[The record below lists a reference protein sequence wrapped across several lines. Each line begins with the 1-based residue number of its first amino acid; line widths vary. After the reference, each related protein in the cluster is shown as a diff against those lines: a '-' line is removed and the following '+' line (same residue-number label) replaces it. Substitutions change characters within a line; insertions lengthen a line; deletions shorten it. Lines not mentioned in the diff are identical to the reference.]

1 MQQRNLPKIQPRARI
16 VDIIAEGLSV
26 AVARP
31 WLIVIPI
38 LLDGLLW
45 IGLKIEPAALMHSL
59 INLVN
64 DQDIEDSKDLI
75 DSLSDLATSN
85 MVQLGST
92 FTPSMLS
99 GVPRDKI
106 YEITEQTVWRP
117 DSSGLV
123 LLVGIGLFLVG
134 AVISMAYSVPIADAI
149 LGRKRSFSEKLRA
162 IGRASYRMF
171 LLIAMVIGGVIAV
184 AIPIG
189 IVAAISAVAGVALLS
204 LFTVAIVVALIFVF
218 FYGTFVFDAMVVADV
233 GPITAIRYSAGVVH
247 RNRRSTIG
255 FVLASLLLG
264 TGIPQIAEGVLG
276 SAPGLIIAVGI
287 HALVATGVSAASL
300 LFFVDRMRFWQPD
313 LISLPN
319 NAPAFDLVRQGET
332 RS

>member
-38 LLDGLLW
+38 VLDALLW
-45 IGLKIEPAALMHSL
+45 LGLKVEPAALMHSL

-64 DQDIEDSKDLI
+64 DSNIEDTADLI
-75 DSLSDLATSN
+75 DSLNNLATAN
-85 MVQLGST
+85 MVQLGTT
-92 FTPSMLS
+92 FTPSMLA

-106 YEITEQTVWRP
+106 YQLTDQTIWRP
-117 DSSGLV
+117 DSSGIVVLV
-123 LLVGIGLFLVG
+123 AIGLFMVG

-149 LGRKRSFSEKLRA
+149 LGRKRSLPEKLRA
-162 IGRASYRMF
+162 TWRASYRM
-171 LLIAMVIGGVIAV
+171 LALMAMVIGGVIAI
-184 AIPIG
+184 AIPVG
-189 IVAAISAVAGVALLS
+189 IIAAISAAAGVALIS
-204 LFTVAIVVALIFVF
+204 LFTVAIVIALIFAF

-264 TGIPQIAEGVLG
+264 TGIPQIAERALS
-276 SAPGLIIAVGI
+276 SAPGLVIAVGI
-287 HALVATGVSAASL
+287 HALVATGVAAASL

-319 NAPAFDLVRQGET
+319 TAPAFDLVRQGET

>member
-1 MQQRNLPKIQPRARI
+1 
-16 VDIIAEGLSV
+16 
-26 AVARP
+26 
-31 WLIVIPI
+31 
-38 LLDGLLW
+38 
-45 IGLKIEPAALMHSL
+45 
-59 INLVN
+59 
-64 DQDIEDSKDLI
+64 
-75 DSLSDLATSN
+75 
-85 MVQLGST
+85 
-92 FTPSMLS
+92 
-99 GVPRDKI
+99 
-106 YEITEQTVWRP
+106 
-117 DSSGLV
+117 
-123 LLVGIGLFLVG
+123 
-134 AVISMAYSVPIADAI
+134 
-149 LGRKRSFSEKLRA
+149 
-162 IGRASYRMF
+162 
-171 LLIAMVIGGVIAV
+171 MVIGAVIAV

-204 LFTVAIVVALIFVF
+204 LFTVAIVVGLIFVF

-313 LISLPN
+313 LISVPN